1 MLCMNIVSVEEEEA
15 PAVAE
20 ECFPG
25 MMRMTAMDQQKWGW
39 SREQMLKPEMNIISR
54 HLLPSTHGYI
64 FYLLPHV
71 QPAPR
76 KTALIQQSVLV
87 KDTQRQRMAVTT
99 VFSLEKAKEQAVES
113 VIAKVE
119 EGLSLRLGNNLWR
132 YGLRG
137 ADKQTRK
144 TKEGWQRKQEQKDS
158 TWSTA

>member
-1 MLCMNIVSVEEEEA
+1 
-15 PAVAE
+15 
-20 ECFPG
+20 
-25 MMRMTAMDQQKWGW
+25 
-39 SREQMLKPEMNIISR
+39 MNIISR

-64 FYLLPHV
+64 FYLPPHA

-119 EGLSLRLGNNLWR
+119 EGLSLRLGNNL
-132 YGLRG
+132 
-137 ADKQTRK
+137 
-144 TKEGWQRKQEQKDS
+144 
-158 TWSTA
+158 